1 MLSDRK
7 IALRRAN
14 VVFASI
20 CFLCAAYMSLM
31 QVFRY
36 LANEDTSSITNK
48 LFNQTPRD
56 QYPTFSICFKGLD
69 VYWRK
74 EEMLFNTLGVTSSQ
88 YVATLK
94 GYGQRY
100 EFDETTHLYSKIPVH
115 LNNATLIDVENVILD
130 KNKVIIGAEFNAQQ
144 ESYTRSFGKGRRGK
158 KLTYNPFSV
167 GYQTYHEICFTRKS
181 IFEPN
186 LKRAYDL
193 VFLDS
198 SLFRIGTNLNVE
210 MRIIVH
216 YPGQLIRNFEKP
228 SFKST
233 LGSYIKDKVLEIKLS
248 SFTKLSKRPDSNVK
262 CNPDLEHDDLKF
274 LQKVIE
280 HLDCVP
286 VYWSYTL
293 ESMKK
298 FRFPIKTSTL
308 CKTSE
313 KLKNASEQIR
323 YFKQVFGRYEP
334 PCVEMTSLPII
345 TREVDQLEQQF
356 LVKFTYPVS
365 FYQEIKNIREF
376 TMETF
381 WSTAG
386 GYLGFF
392 LGYSL
397 LQVPEL
403 LQASASYFRNMR
415 LSVIIGEFDC
425 IFIIR
430 SNYSI
435 KYMYH
440 IYIEYLSLYHY
451 RTCCHKNIR
460 TIFEF
465 VWKEQTWLKLNDSNG
480 RNQPF

>member
-1 MLSDRK
+1 MIDL
-7 IALRRAN
+7 
-14 VVFASI
+14 
-20 CFLCAAYMSLM
+20 
-31 QVFRY
+31 
-36 LANEDTSSITNK
+36 EK
-48 LFNQTPRD
+48 L
-56 QYPTFSICFKGLD
+56 
-69 VYWRK
+69 
-74 EEMLFNTLGVTSSQ
+74 
-88 YVATLK
+88 
-94 GYGQRY
+94 
-100 EFDETTHLYSKIPVH
+100 
-115 LNNATLIDVENVILD
+115 ILD

-144 ESYTRSFGKGRRGK
+144 ESYTRSFGKGKRGK

-193 VFLDS
+193 VFLDKN
-198 SLFRIGTNLNVE
+198 LFRIGTNLNVE

-274 LQKVIE
+274 LQQVIE

-286 VYWSYTL
+286 VYWRVMLTA
-293 ESMKK
+293 MKK

-308 CKTSE
+308 CKTFE
-313 KLKNASEQIR
+313 KLRDAAEQIR
-323 YFKQVFGRYEP
+323 YFKQVFGRYDP
-334 PCVEMTSLPII
+334 PCVEMTTLPII
-345 TREVDQLEQQF
+345 TREVDQSEQQF
-356 LVKFTYPVS
+356 LVKVTYPVS
-365 FYQEIKNIREF
+365 FYQEIKNIKEF

-386 GYLGFF
+386 GYMGIF

-403 LQASASYFRNMR
+403 LQISASYFRKVK
-415 LSVIIGEFDC
+415 LSVYIGKFGD
-425 IFIIR
+425 IFIKC
-430 SNYSI
+430 SNQ
-435 KYMYH
+435 
-440 IYIEYLSLYHY
+440 
-451 RTCCHKNIR
+451 
-460 TIFEF
+460 F
-465 VWKEQTWLKLNDSNG
+465 KLL
-480 RNQPF
+480 